1 VPSNVVQGK
10 RYDLAADP
18 TSASYFQDLLYRLL
32 GDHVGGFIDKF
43 PAGPWMNRALTLKT
57 GQCHVQRY
65 MRPLLERIQRGEI
78 DPTRVITHRLPL
90 AQAPHGYDIFKH
102 KRDGCEKVVLRP

>member
-1 VPSNVVQGK
+1 
-10 RYDLAADP
+10 
-18 TSASYFQDLLYRLL
+18 
-32 GDHVGGFIDKF
+32 
-43 PAGPWMNRALTLKT
+43 
-57 GQCHVQRY
+57 

-102 KRDGCEKVVLRP
+102 SGMVARRWSSGRDTRCGGRSPQ